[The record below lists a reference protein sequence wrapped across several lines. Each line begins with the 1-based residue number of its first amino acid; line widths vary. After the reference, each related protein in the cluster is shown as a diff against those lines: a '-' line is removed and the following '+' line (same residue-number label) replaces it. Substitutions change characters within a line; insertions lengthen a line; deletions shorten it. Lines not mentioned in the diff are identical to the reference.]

1 MVRII
6 LADMQHAAAA
16 RMTMTSSRHQECII
30 LLIQLMCIV
39 PYLVQVYM
47 THIIGIT
54 DFTLVLTRNFAIAN
68 RSCISGAYTV
78 MIVNFQGGFTGKEA
92 YGTPVFQLG

>member
-1 MVRII
+1 
-6 LADMQHAAAA
+6 
-16 RMTMTSSRHQECII
+16 
-30 LLIQLMCIV
+30 
-39 PYLVQVYM
+39 M

>member
-1 MVRII
+1 
-6 LADMQHAAAA
+6 
-16 RMTMTSSRHQECII
+16 
-30 LLIQLMCIV
+30 
-39 PYLVQVYM
+39 M

-78 MIVNFQGGFTGKEA
+78 MIVNFQGGGSQGRKHMGHRYFSWDSS
-92 YGTPVFQLG
+92 L